1 VPSGRFKISTVDLS
15 RIVPGPSLPP
25 GRRRCLEA
33 RNDPPATGRGLDERV
48 LAKLRW
54 EAGEP
59 SPIAIDFDITNA
71 DRAVGAR
78 IAGELAGRLRGRRLA
93 PGRITLRYRG
103 SAGQSFGAFCVEG
116 MRMALQGEAND
127 HVGKGMS
134 GGEIVLAPRRSFP
147 RPLGSPVIAGN
158 AVLYGA
164 TGGRLFAAGRVGER
178 FAVRNSGALAVVE
191 GAGDHACEYMT
202 AGSVAI
208 LGETGR
214 NFGAGMSGGE
224 AYVLDPDAGFLRRCN
239 TEMVAPARSLSPR
252 DAGRLKGMIERHRD
266 ATESARAAEI
276 LENWEAFLPLFWKV
290 SPRQAVGPARPSAVR
305 SRPRP
310 AAGADEALAAAAP

>member
-1 VPSGRFKISTVDLS
+1 
-15 RIVPGPSLPP
+15 
-25 GRRRCLEA
+25 
-33 RNDPPATGRGLDERV
+33 
-48 LAKLRW
+48 
-54 EAGEP
+54 
-59 SPIAIDFDITNA
+59 
-71 DRAVGAR
+71 
-78 IAGELAGRLRGRRLA
+78 
-93 PGRITLRYRG
+93 
-103 SAGQSFGAFCVEG
+103 
-116 MRMALQGEAND
+116 
-127 HVGKGMS
+127 MS
-134 GGEIVLAPRRSFP
+134 GGEIVLATRRSFP

-224 AYVLDPDAGFLRRCN
+224 AYVLDPGAGFLRRCN
-239 TEMVAPARSLSPR
+239 TEMVAPARSLSLR
-252 DAGRLKGMIERHRD
+252 DAAHLKRMIEWHRD
-266 ATESARAAEI
+266 ATGSARAAEV
-276 LENWEAFLPLFWKV
+276 LENWEGFLPLFWKV
-290 SPRQAVGPARPSAVR
+290 SPRQAVHATPPSAVR

-310 AAGADEALAAAAP
+310 ATGADEPLAAAAP